1 MDLANKDVLKNI
13 QNHFN
18 YSDEEFEE
26 FINNPRNQD
35 IFSRVPELLNKTMI
49 VEVLEATGCNSKH
62 KKGDKFYFDGSGNL
76 LTKYGP
82 KKICVYAL
90 AQIEHLIYTAQELFY
105 AGVDPNE
112 MRFKRAKCIDI
123 GLKCG
128 GWGNV
133 LMEFRMVDRDS
144 LR

>member
-1 MDLANKDVLKNI
+1 MDLANKNVLKNI
-13 QNHFN
+13 QDHFN

-49 VEVLEATGCNSKH
+49 LEVLEATGCNSQH

-76 LTKYGP
+76 LTKYSP

-112 MRFKRAKCIDI
+112 MRFKRATCIDI

-133 LMEFRMVDRDS
+133 LMEFRMVNRDS
-144 LR
+144 FR